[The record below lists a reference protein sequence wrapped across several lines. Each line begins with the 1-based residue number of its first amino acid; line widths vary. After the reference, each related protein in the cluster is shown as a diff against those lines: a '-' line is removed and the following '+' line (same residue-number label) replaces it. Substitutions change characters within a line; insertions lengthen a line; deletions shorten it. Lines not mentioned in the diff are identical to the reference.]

1 MKALP
6 YLNLPTHMRSWAGV
20 MLEGDT
26 EVNCLHGLY
35 LKLQL
40 TLHVLRTNVSCE
52 PWLTLSYTLLCF
64 GWP

>member
-1 MKALP
+1 MG
-6 YLNLPTHMRSWAGV
+6 SWAGV

-40 TLHVLRTNVSCE
+40 TLHALRTNVSYE
-52 PWLTLSYTLLCF
+52 PWLTLSYTLFCF

>member
-6 YLNLPTHMRSWAGV
+6 YLNLATHMGSQASV

-35 LKLQL
+35 IKLQP
-40 TLHVLRTNVSCE
+40 TLHALRTNEANHV
-52 PWLTLSYTLLCF
+52 L
-64 GWP
+64 